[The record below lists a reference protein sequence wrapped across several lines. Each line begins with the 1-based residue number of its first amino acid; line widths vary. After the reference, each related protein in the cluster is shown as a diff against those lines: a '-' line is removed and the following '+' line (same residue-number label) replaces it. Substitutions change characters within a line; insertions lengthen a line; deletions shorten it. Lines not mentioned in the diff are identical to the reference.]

1 MGDVISFPEQA
12 DEIRRLVDRLE
23 DAGLTVSI
31 IRYEHKRKGELAF
44 SMLGAACRNTPDV
57 IAAMSELNMRFSNDV
72 ALRLAMY
79 EEYFSIGGLFY
90 EASTSSAVSFDEK
103 EPLRL

>member
-1 MGDVISFPEQA
+1 MGNVISFPDQP
-12 DEIRRLVDRLE
+12 DEIGRLVSHLG

-31 IRYEHKRKGELAF
+31 IRTEHNLKGELAF
-44 SMLGAACRNTPDV
+44 SMLGAVCRNTPDV
-57 IAAMSELNMRFSNDV
+57 IAAMSELNVRFINDA

-79 EEYFSIGGLFY
+79 EEYFSIGSLFY
-90 EASTSSAVSFDEK
+90 EASTSSAVSFHEK